1 MGKIKKCF
9 KQVFNNFA
17 HKLLLNYIINK
28 AKALIDL
35 CEYNINEIVQILRYK
50 YTSGFTNIFLKS
62 VGC

>member
-17 HKLLLNYIINK
+17 YKLLLNYRINK

-35 CEYNINEIVQILRYK
+35 CEYNINEIVQI
-50 YTSGFTNIFLKS
+50 FFLKS
-62 VGC
+62 VGYYLKIY